1 MSRVT
6 AGTRIPVN
14 LKAAHVSLM
23 EARGCCHL
31 EDRGGCKTVNMLNR
45 IAVLVRDL
53 IAEDPSL
60 HVYRELQT
68 WDGEKWVSQFALPA
82 GTRHRVLQYTSS
94 QRPDDALLAPSETQP

>member
-1 MSRVT
+1 MSRVN
-6 AGTRIPVN
+6 AESQIS
-14 LKAAHVSLM
+14 LKLEASHVSLKG
-23 EARGCCHL
+23 EG
-31 EDRGGCKTVNMLNR
+31 GGCHPEDCGGYKVMKMLNR
-45 IAVLVRDL
+45 IAVLVQDL

-94 QRPDDALLAPSETQP
+94 KRPDDALLAPPETQP